1 MIKYL
6 VFLKNGMEKG
16 YIKMKIRYQHSHLN
30 GLEHLQV
37 HNPDV
42 IKMVKEVIST
52 VNAEK
57 AKTKISK
64 EKSRKG
70 MHLYNPADLN
80 KAFKKQ
86 FNSYGWD
93 QHFTRYYAT
102 PDEKLARK
110 IMFLPKDQ
118 QGIVTKK
125 SHQTLYPRSNQ
136 TDFMNHRVA
145 IEVQFGKYP
154 FVAYDLFVKHMAFY
168 VANQIDVGI
177 EIMPTNKML
186 KEMSSG
192 PANYEGEIYN
202 LYRQGRSTPAVPLWL
217 LGIEP

>member
-86 FNSYGWD
+86 F
-93 QHFTRYYAT
+93 TRYYAT
-102 PDEKLARK
+102 PDEKNAKR
-110 IMFLPKDQ
+110 
-118 QGIVTKK
+118 
-125 SHQTLYPRSNQ
+125 
-136 TDFMNHRVA
+136 
-145 IEVQFGKYP
+145 
-154 FVAYDLFVKHMAFY
+154 
-168 VANQIDVGI
+168 
-177 EIMPTNKML
+177 
-186 KEMSSG
+186 
-192 PANYEGEIYN
+192 
-202 LYRQGRSTPAVPLWL
+202 
-217 LGIEP
+217 